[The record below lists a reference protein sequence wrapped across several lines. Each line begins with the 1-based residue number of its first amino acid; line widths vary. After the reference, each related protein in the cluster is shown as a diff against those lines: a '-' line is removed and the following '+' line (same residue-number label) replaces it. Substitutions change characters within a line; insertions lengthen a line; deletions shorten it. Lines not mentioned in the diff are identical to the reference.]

1 MAGTPILR
9 EWREEYFL
17 RIAVILDTYIP
28 DPKPS
33 VVSTL
38 PTLGALLPRLNA
50 RARAQMDLRRAD
62 FERAVALSAAVSDF
76 MAGQEYVVDLF
87 GAGPELFRLQSGRGL
102 ATNDQVLDILANTDS
117 TREDT
122 LMSLLPQLEEDLPQ
136 LTSVVCIFLDW
147 NDTRHAFAESL
158 RERGAGVKVIVLR
171 SGSPTMNPADDLNFE
186 HEVVVIDED
195 AFAQGVQSL

>member
-1 MAGTPILR
+1 
-9 EWREEYFL
+9 
-17 RIAVILDTYIP
+17 
-28 DPKPS
+28 
-33 VVSTL
+33 
-38 PTLGALLPRLNA
+38 
-50 RARAQMDLRRAD
+50 MDLRRAD

-102 ATNDQVLDILANTDS
+102 ATNDQVLDILANTNS

-122 LMSLLPQLEEDLPQ
+122 LTSLLPQLEEDLPQ

-147 NDTRHAFAESL
+147 NDARHTFAESL

-171 SGSPTMNPADDLNFE
+171 SGTPTMNPEDDPDFE
-186 HEVVVIDED
+186 HDVVVIDEN